1 MGVRGVLRDV
11 LTIYV
16 CLVIFNNLLHGKINV
31 DFYFIIALI
40 IVFLLTIWILLEK
53 IGIIPKLPP

>member
-11 LTIYV
+11 LTLYV
-16 CLVIFNNLLHGKINV
+16 CFVIFNNLLQGKINV
-31 DFYFIIALI
+31 DFHFIIALI

>member
-11 LTIYV
+11 LTLYV
-16 CLVIFNNLLHGKINV
+16 CFVIFNNLLQGKINV